1 MGNFFDK
8 RFWQNVLI
16 ASISQL
22 IVLTIAIF
30 VSMYIGNSLERLTDL
45 FESVDGA
52 LARVESVVTGLDP
65 AEIALQADALN
76 QGAQVIGEGV
86 GDGGAEVLD
95 RVGNAWREF
104 KNDN

>member
-30 VSMYIGNSLERLTDL
+30 VSMYIGNSLERLTEL

-65 AEIALQADALN
+65 TEIALQADALN

-95 RVGNAWREF
+95 RVGNAWKEF

>member
-95 RVGNAWREF
+95 RVGNAWKEF

>member
-76 QGAQVIGEGV
+76 QGAQVIGVGV

-95 RVGNAWREF
+95 RVGNAWKEF